1 MMSRE
6 CESMRPLIS
15 AYMDGELTPTE
26 EAQLQQHLAECSYCR
41 NLLEE
46 YRQLRD
52 QLRYLPPAEPPPHLR
67 QQIWHETVEQEV
79 AQRGRHRPW
88 AIRPRLSFSTAALSI
103 AVLVVLA
110 LLLSL
115 GYQRALPPAVAGSS
129 PTDGQLWPIY
139 QPIEITFNKPMDHQ
153 SVIENLRIAPAAE
166 RERLPVSWRG
176 TTLIIGAD
184 QTQRVSLLPDTVY
197 TVAILANAQDQWGHP
212 LGQDWVL
219 RFRTTSVI
227 AGQNTPTPPPAPT
240 KTPPPPSPTP
250 TPAQAQ
256 VEPTQLPAPA
266 PTPTSLPSTPPESR
280 QPTQQPVAP
289 TATTPPPPPA
299 LSPTPT
305 ATPTPAPTSTPEPTS
320 APELTPTPQSTPAPE
335 ATPTPESTVTPVP
348 VTPEPIPVT
357 GAFGQIYWGNESVQQ
372 KLGQPLAHAYT
383 VSATEMDFQRG
394 LMIERFDTATIY
406 VLVADGTWF
415 PVPDTWAPDTWPTAQ
430 EVEPNLWSPGGYFGA
445 AWRDQALQGTLGYA
459 IEPEAHL
466 MAEGAR
472 IQEFEHGILLLS
484 DRGFVYMLLESGT
497 WEQFPAT
504 ENPANTT
511 SGSEDSNTWLEATE
525 TAQP

>member
-1 MMSRE
+1 MKSRE

-26 EAQLQQHLAECSYCR
+26 EAQLQQHLAQCSHCR

-52 QLRYLPPAEPPPHLR
+52 GLRYLPPAEPPPQLR
-67 QQIWHETVEQEV
+67 QQIWHETIERPRTE
-79 AQRGRHRPW
+79 AGRRPAW
-88 AIRPRLSFSTAALSI
+88 IRRPRLSFSTAALSV
-103 AVLVVLA
+103 AVLAILA

-129 PTDGQLWPIY
+129 PRDGQLWPIY
-139 QPIEITFNKPMDHQ
+139 QPIEITFNKPMDHR

-166 RERLPVSWRG
+166 RDRLPISWRG

-184 QTQRVSLLPDTVY
+184 ETQQVSLLPDTVY
-197 TVAILANAQDQWGHP
+197 TVAILASAQDQWGHP

-219 RFRTTSVI
+219 RFHTTSVI
-227 AGQNTPTPPPAPT
+227 AGHNTPTPAPAPT
-240 KTPPPPSPTP
+240 ETPAPPSPTP
-250 TPAQAQ
+250 SPAQAQ
-256 VEPTQLPAPA
+256 VEPTPPPA
-266 PTPTSLPSTPPESR
+266 PTATPAPSTPPQSR

-289 TATTPPPPPA
+289 TATATTPPPPPA
-299 LSPTPT
+299 PSPTPA
-305 ATPTPAPTSTPEPTS
+305 ATPTPEPTSTPEPTP
-320 APELTPTPQSTPAPE
+320 APQPTPTPQATPVPE
-335 ATPTPESTVTPVP
+335 ATPTPELTATPVP

-357 GAFGQIYWGNESVQQ
+357 GAFGQVYWGNEPVQQ
-372 KLGQPLAHAYT
+372 KLGQPLGHAYT

-394 LMIERFDTATIY
+394 LMIERFDTGTIY

-415 PVPDTWAPDTWPTAQ
+415 PVPDTWTPDTWPTAQ
-430 EVEPNLWSPGGYFGA
+430 QVEPNLWSPGGYFGA
-445 AWRDQALQGTLGYA
+445 AWRDQALQQTLGYA

-504 ENPANTT
+504 ENLSGTT
-511 SGSEDSNTWLEATE
+511 SESEDGTIWLEATGTVE
-525 TAQP
+525 P